1 MEGLGQYPLPPRVGA
16 HSRWWFCA
24 GNQVAGLRRAGADA
38 SNQANIVGL
47 PIKLSSRPTRE
58 FWEIPV
64 LFEDAELLALDK
76 PAGLLLAPDAANP
89 ERPSLAGLLQR
100 GIEAGAPWA
109 ASRGLTFLALTHPLD
124 TGATGVVLLA
134 KSPAAAAELSRQFAA
149 EVARQCCVALVQG
162 IAAAATFTVEA
173 RLAADPARPEVV
185 RVVPRH
191 GRRAVTQ
198 FTVLERFRDHT
209 LLRCEPRTQR
219 EQQIRVHLHSQRLPI
234 AGDSLYGGRPLWL
247 SRLKPGYR
255 FKPDRE
261 ELPLLQ
267 RVTLHAEE
275 LHCRQPVSS
284 QPLALRSPWPKDL
297 NVALKYLR
305 RYAPSTAPSP

>member
-1 MEGLGQYPLPPRVGA
+1 M
-16 HSRWWFCA
+16 
-24 GNQVAGLRRAGADA
+24 
-38 SNQANIVGL
+38 GL

-64 LFEDAELLALDK
+64 LFEDPELLALDK
-76 PAGLLLAPDAANP
+76 PAGLLLAPDPLNL
-89 ERPSLAGLLQR
+89 ERPSLMGLLER
-100 GIEAGAPWA
+100 GIESAAPWA

-124 TGATGVVLLA
+124 VGATGVVLLA
-134 KSPAAAAELSRQFAA
+134 KSPAVKTELSRQFAA
-149 EVARQCCVALVQG
+149 ERARQCCVALVQG
-162 IAAAATFTVEA
+162 TAAADTFTVEA

-191 GRRAVTQ
+191 GARTVTQ

-234 AGDSLYGGRPLWL
+234 AGDPLYGGRPLLL

-275 LHCRQPVSS
+275 LHCQQPVSGES
-284 QPLALRSPWPKDL
+284 LVVRSPWPKDL

-305 RYAPSTAPSP
+305 RYAPAPGSAAP